1 MRLVQAQYRSSKVQ
15 DKRISGSIRPA
26 PRRNQRSEGEKFR
39 KIAALRSDFLHLV
52 LADVNQP
59 HNISACLRSA
69 EAFGVQNVHVLTKGK
84 RFKISGVARGSAK
97 WLDIQ
102 RYDSFE
108 KLAQTL
114 KDKNL
119 LLAAAMPSKNSMY
132 LEAVPIDRPLAI
144 VFGNEQKGLDPQWQ
158 SIIDIEY
165 TIPMYGFVSS
175 FNISVAAAI
184 SLFHLNSR
192 MRAKLKPDQYL
203 LKPSMQQ
210 KLINGWV
217 EQHVG
222 YKD

>member
-1 MRLVQAQYRSSKVQ
+1 MDLLDRHQ
-15 DKRISGSIRPA
+15 DEISEARA
-26 PRRNQRSEGEKFR
+26 KNFR
-39 KIAALRSDFLHLV
+39 KVAALRSDFLHLV
-52 LADVNQP
+52 LAYVNQP

-69 EAFGVQNVHVLTKGK
+69 EAFGIQNVHVLTKGK
-84 RFKISGVARGSAK
+84 RFKVSGVARGSAK

-102 RYDSFE
+102 RYETFE
-108 KLAQTL
+108 KLEQTL
-114 KDKNL
+114 KNKNL
-119 LLAAAMPSKNSMY
+119 LLAAAMPSKNAMN
-132 LEAVPIDRPLAI
+132 LEAVPIERPLAI

-192 MRAKLKPDQYL
+192 MREKLQPEQYL
-203 LKPSMQQ
+203 LTPSMQQ
-210 KLINGWV
+210 NLINGWV